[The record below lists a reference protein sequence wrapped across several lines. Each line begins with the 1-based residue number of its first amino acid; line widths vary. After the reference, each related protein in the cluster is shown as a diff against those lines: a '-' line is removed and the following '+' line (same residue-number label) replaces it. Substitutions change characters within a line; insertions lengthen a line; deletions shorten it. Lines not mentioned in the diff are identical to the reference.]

1 MKNASF
7 SCASLWILRD
17 LVSRFLLGTLKPP
30 PVFET
35 HFGVALV
42 ERLGFRA
49 DAQIPVP
56 GFSAKVLSCRPALF
70 RWRLPLPEIFSLRT
84 RRSVQIP
91 AQGSILPPLKRALQ
105 RFSFFWFCSSIFC
118 ACSPVRRP
126 RFPTHQFRFFVGQPT
141 RTAFFFVVV
150 VSAAEV
156 NVLRVED
163 GIVLYPS
170 DPRFEGS

>member
-1 MKNASF
+1 MPVFRA
-7 SCASLWILRD
+7 ILRD

-105 RFSFFWFCSSIFC
+105 RFSFFS
-118 ACSPVRRP
+118 VR
-126 RFPTHQFRFFVGQPT
+126 FSALAVQSVGLGFLLINFV
-141 RTAFFFVVV
+141 
-150 VSAAEV
+150 S
-156 NVLRVED
+156 LW
-163 GIVLYPS
+163 
-170 DPRFEGS
+170 GSQRAPLFSLSWLFLQWRSMC